1 MDLRRACDHACPIT
15 ARPVIACW
23 IILGTLLALST
34 PVAWGGNPSYTVDS
48 IVNTAT
54 QTPNYLAPNGLA
66 TIYGTELAL
75 DTSSVSAYSQ
85 TAGSLPTSMH
95 GVSVVMGGLI
105 AGLIYV
111 SPTQINFVVPYEL
124 AQGTFTIFVGRN
136 SLAGPLLKVQVY
148 TAAPAFFTWRGNL
161 GIAVHLDG
169 SLISPEKPAKAGEIV
184 ILFVTGLG
192 RVSPDT
198 GSSRIAN
205 VPVSLYPT
213 AQLQVV
219 LGGIPV
225 PAPNILYA
233 GLAPNYAGLYQVN
246 VRLPT
251 VLPVASDVR
260 VVAYGQ
266 NSPGPVILPLDV
278 PAPPPVQI
286 AADIPK

>member
-1 MDLRRACDHACPIT
+1 MDLRRGCKHAC
-15 ARPVIACW
+15 W
-23 IILGTLLALST
+23 LILGCAFSALPPS
-34 PVAWGGNPSYTVDS
+34 AWGGNPSYTVDS

-66 TIYGTELAL
+66 TIYGTELAFE
-75 DTSSVSAYSQ
+75 TSSVPAYSL

-169 SLISPEKPAKAGEIV
+169 SLISPEKPAKGGEIV
-184 ILFVTGLG
+184 VLFVTGLG

-198 GSSRIAN
+198 GSSRIASL
-205 VPVSLYPT
+205 PVSLYPT

-225 PAPNILYA
+225 PAPNVLYA

-246 VRLPT
+246 VRLPA
-251 VLPVASDVR
+251 VLPASSDIR

-278 PAPPPVQI
+278 PVAPPVQI